1 MSMYRKF
8 MRKDEFTRDM
18 FCRSNCSS
26 CMVEVTSEWGKEYV
40 YKIHDHLGQNLILS
54 RSNMDFCMAEIN
66 SEGVNESV

>member
-1 MSMYRKF
+1 
-8 MRKDEFTRDM
+8 
-18 FCRSNCSS
+18 
-26 CMVEVTSEWGKEYV
+26 MVEVTSEWGKEYV